1 MEDSTKYMFE
11 HARIAVADCHDLVL
25 LGIKGVL
32 TRHGVKAVDLYKS
45 GQDLLGAIAQQQYD
59 LYILDIKFLDMETPL
74 LVDSIRERQPEAR
87 IMLNTMIQDLP
98 LLRMLINKDV
108 NGIIYRNRNSEDI
121 IRAIETIFQGK
132 QFFSREFKKMAEE
145 SFLMQEQPSQREID
159 VMRAMAKGFTSKEI
173 AEYLFISE
181 NTVEAHRKNLFFK
194 LKARNIADLIVKA
207 ISRGY
212 INPSEI

>member
-32 TRHGVKAVDLYKS
+32 ARHGVKAVDLYKS
-45 GQDLLGAIAQQQYD
+45 GQDLLGAIAQQHYD

-74 LVDSIRERQPEAR
+74 LVDGIRERQPEAR